1 MKLFQLIFVLY
12 FSSFAAFSQD
22 YFIKEDF
29 VNNKIKFSIPFSPDW
44 NRDFFVETEVRVANS
59 SDPGIENAGL
69 IFSFDKEIESFYG
82 IYISYG
88 ANIKSEYKD
97 FIKFRTKNVTS
108 VENDDV
114 WLKTALVNHEGFNRL
129 QVYKIDDELFFAIND
144 QVIHHI
150 EKIESKG
157 NELQLTS
164 GKKGL
169 YAHYMQAYYL
179 DESIKSNLKENLISQ
194 LEVYQRTGIHH
205 KIANDYEKVLT
216 LKEPKRI
223 ASLNS
228 NVSNYIP
235 EIDVIS
241 VGSNDI
247 SFENNVINYDSKT
260 MEVLSESDFK
270 LRLKNLAIY
279 NESLARTHINP
290 SDLLE
295 GKRVIGKL
303 QGSLILVKDNEYGFY
318 SYDLKIKK
326 FNKLIKTKATNRN
339 IIISDNYKY
348 LCVYDKVFSLETGK
362 EIEYKYTG
370 GMPSDNPLIVACYQ
384 DNIIVRKGSQM
395 KTINLATKE
404 EKEFKEEGYFQNHY
418 FFKLNGRELSILDL
432 STNKYI
438 VEHLQVLAFDRKSYL
453 NCKFNYF
460 PESNKVYVSQDFNLN
475 PVFYFSLND
484 AVQNTSSYS
493 VDLNTNEITP
503 FLLHKSGATIQANE
517 EKNEAV
523 EAQSKVEVE
532 YFLSQFKTFG
542 NYYELNY
549 DNFDYVNVSS
559 NELLN
564 KNGIKG
570 TTYVIGKFCTYN
582 GGDLLAIGVT
592 KDQYQVELIT
602 ISYGIKGVFIRR
614 KALGV
619 TQNVNGYTTQIASVK
634 IYRNSSDTIKYT
646 LIVNDGKETK
656 IQLTSDCK

>member
-1 MKLFQLIFVLY
+1 MKLFLSLFALF
-12 FSSFAAFSQD
+12 FSTSFTYSQD
-22 YFIKEDF
+22 YFINEDF
-29 VNNKIKFSIPFSPDW
+29 TKEKIKFRIPFNPDW
-44 NRDFFVETEVRVANS
+44 NRNFFVETEVRVANS
-59 SDPGIENAGL
+59 TDPGIENAGL
-69 IFSFDKEIESFYG
+69 IFSFDKETESFYG

-88 ANIKSEYKD
+88 SNIKSEYKD

-114 WLKTALVNHEGFNRL
+114 WLKTALVNHDGFNRL
-129 QVYKIDDELFFAIND
+129 QVYKIDNELFFAIND

-150 EKIESKG
+150 QKIESKG

-169 YAHYMQAYYL
+169 YAHYLHAYYL
-179 DESIKSNLKENLISQ
+179 DESNKSNLKENLISQ

-205 KIANDYEKVLT
+205 KIASDYEKVLN
-216 LKEPKRI
+216 LKEPKKI
-223 ASLNS
+223 AKLNT

-235 EIDVIS
+235 EIGVIS
-241 VGSNDI
+241 VGSSDI
-247 SFENNVINYDSKT
+247 SFGNNVINYDSKT
-260 MEVLSESDFK
+260 MEVLAESDFK
-270 LRLKNLAIY
+270 LRLKNVPIY
-279 NESLARTHINP
+279 NENFSRMHISP
-290 SDLLE
+290 FEVFE
-295 GKRVIGKL
+295 GKRFIGKL
-303 QGSLILVKDNEYGFY
+303 QGSLILVKDLDYGFY
-318 SYDLKIKK
+318 TYNLQTKK
-326 FNKLIKTKATNRN
+326 FNKLIKAQASHRN

-362 EIEYKYTG
+362 EIDYKYTG
-370 GMPSDNPLIVACYQ
+370 GMPSANPLIVACYQ

-395 KTINLATKE
+395 KTINLVSKE
-404 EKEFKEEGYFQNHY
+404 EKEFKKEGYFQDHY

-432 STNKYI
+432 STNKFI
-438 VEHLQVLAFDRKSYL
+438 VEHLQVLAFDRESYIQ
-453 NCKFNYF
+453 CKFNYF
-460 PESNKVYVSQDFNLN
+460 PESNTVYVSQDFNLN
-475 PVFYFSLND
+475 PLFYFSLND
-484 AVQNTSSYS
+484 AVQNTSSYI
-493 VDLNTNEITP
+493 VDINTNEITP
-503 FLLHKSGATIQANE
+503 FLLYKSGAAIQANE

-523 EAQSKVEVE
+523 KAQSKVEVE
-532 YFLSQFKTFG
+532 SFLSQFKTFG

-602 ISYGIKGVFIRR
+602 ISYGIKGVFVRR

-634 IYRNSSDTIKYT
+634 IYRNSTDKTKYT

-656 IQLTSDCK
+656 IELNSDCK

>member
-1 MKLFQLIFVLY
+1 MKLLCLNFVLL
-12 FSSFAAFSQD
+12 FTSFAAFSQD

-29 VNNKIKFSIPFSPDW
+29 TDNKIKFSIPFNPDW

-59 SDPGIENAGL
+59 NDPGIENAGL
-69 IFSFDKEIESFYG
+69 VFSFDKEIESFYA

-88 ANIKSEYKD
+88 ANSKSEYKD
-97 FIKFRTKNVTS
+97 FIKFRTKKVTT

-114 WLKTALVNHEGFNRL
+114 WLKTALVNHDGFNRL

-144 QVIHHI
+144 QVIYHI
-150 EKIESKG
+150 KNIESKG

-169 YAHYMQAYYL
+169 YAHYLQAYYL
-179 DESIKSNLKENLISQ
+179 DESNKSTLKENLISQ
-194 LEVYQRTGIHH
+194 LEVYQRTGMHH

-223 ASLNS
+223 ATLNS

-235 EIDVIS
+235 EIDVVS
-241 VGSNDI
+241 VGSNDV
-247 SFENNVINYDSKT
+247 SFGNDVINYDSKT
-260 MEVLSESDFK
+260 MEVLAESDFK
-270 LRLKNLAIY
+270 LRLKKLAIY
-279 NESLARTHINP
+279 NENFSRIHINP
-290 SDLLE
+290 SEVLE
-295 GKRVIGKL
+295 GKRFIGKL
-303 QGSLILVKDNEYGFY
+303 QGSLILVKDSDYGFY
-318 SYDLKIKK
+318 TYDLKTKKINKSIK
-326 FNKLIKTKATNRN
+326 IKASHRN

-348 LCVYDKVFSLETGK
+348 LCVYDKVFSLETAK
-362 EIEYKYTG
+362 EIDYKYTG
-370 GMPSDNPLIVACYQ
+370 GMPSANPLIVACYQ
-384 DNIIVRKGSQM
+384 DNIIVRKGFRM
-395 KTINLATKE
+395 KTINLVSKE
-404 EKEFKEEGYFQNHY
+404 EKEFKEEGYFQDHY

-432 STNKYI
+432 STNKFI
-438 VEHLQVLAFDRKSYL
+438 VEHLQILAFDRESDIKL
-453 NCKFNYF
+453 KFNYF

-484 AVQNTSSYS
+484 EVQNTSSYS
-493 VDLNTNEITP
+493 VDINTNEITP
-503 FLLHKSGATIQANE
+503 FLLHKSGASIQANK

-523 EAQSKVEVE
+523 KAQSKVEVE
-532 YFLSQFKTFG
+532 SFLSQFKTFG

-549 DNFDYVNVSS
+549 ANFDYVNVSS
-559 NELLN
+559 NALLN

-592 KDQYQVELIT
+592 KDQYQIELIT
-602 ISYGIKGVFIRR
+602 VSYDIKGVFVR
-614 KALGV
+614 KKTLGV

-634 IYRNSSDTIKYT
+634 IYRNSTDKTKYT